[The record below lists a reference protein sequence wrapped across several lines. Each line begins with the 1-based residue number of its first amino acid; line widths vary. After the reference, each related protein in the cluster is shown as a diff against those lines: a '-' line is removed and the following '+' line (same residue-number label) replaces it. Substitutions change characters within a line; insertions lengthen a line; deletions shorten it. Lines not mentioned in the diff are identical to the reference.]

1 MNALGIIFT
10 DSFDTN
16 MEEYTER
23 RTLASLPYGGRY
35 RLVDFPLSNMANA
48 GVKNIGIIT
57 RMNYQSLAQHL
68 RSGAD
73 WDLSRKFNGIT
84 ILPPYST
91 QWAQAEFYENRLEGL
106 IANLPFLRFAEE
118 KYVVITGCHQIW
130 NEDIKDMVDKHA
142 ESGAKITVVY
152 SDKVLNHQ
160 EEIDATYVK
169 IDEEGAIVGQRV
181 EKVKPRGYTY
191 SLNTYIIERELLISL
206 IETAQRDGKK
216 SFRRDVIRN
225 LIERGEA
232 MGYEAKGV
240 VLAIENPTSYLE
252 SSLALLEPDVRKALF
267 ANDDNPIITPARDSA
282 PTKYGEEAVVE
293 NSFIADGVIIEGEVR
308 NSVIFRGATIE
319 KGAVVEN
326 SVVMQDTIV
335 SENARINYCVL
346 DKDVLIEKGRWL
358 SGYITHPFY
367 VKRSS
372 RI

>member
-16 MEEYTER
+16 MEEYVER

-84 ILPPYST
+84 LLPPYST

-106 IANLPFLRFAEE
+106 IANIPYLRFAEE
-118 KYVVITGCHQIW
+118 KYVIIAGCHQIW
-130 NEDIKDMVDKHA
+130 NEDLDDFVKKHI
-142 ESGAKITVVY
+142 ESGAKLSVMY
-152 SDKVLNHQ
+152 ADKVLNHQ

-169 IDEEGAIVGQRV
+169 VDEEGAVTGQRV
-181 EKVKPRGYTY
+181 EKTKPRGYSY
-191 SLNTYIIERELLISL
+191 SLNTYCIERELLISL
-206 IETAQRDGKK
+206 IEKAQRDGKK
-216 SFRRDVIRN
+216 SFRRDVIRT
-225 LIERGEA
+225 LIEQGQVV
-232 MGYEAKGV
+232 GYEAKGI

-252 SSLALLEPDVRKALF
+252 SSLALLEPDVREALF
-267 ANDDNPIITPARDSA
+267 GNENNPIITPARDSA
-282 PTKYGEEAVVE
+282 PTKYGEEAEVA
-293 NSFIADGVIIEGEVR
+293 NSFIADGVVIEGEVR

-326 SVVMQDTIV
+326 SVVMQDTVV

-367 VKRSS
+367 VKRNS